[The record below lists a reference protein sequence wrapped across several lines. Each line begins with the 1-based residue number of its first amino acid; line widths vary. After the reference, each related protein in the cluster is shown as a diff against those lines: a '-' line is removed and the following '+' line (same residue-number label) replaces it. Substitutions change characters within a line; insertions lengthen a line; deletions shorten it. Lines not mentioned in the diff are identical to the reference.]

1 MSTTPLPSNSSK
13 VPRTLVTIACLATK
27 PRLLWLG
34 SIVHVPSSSAAAV
47 SVSAAAGTDLS
58 VAGDEAVVLVRLG
71 AVSDFL
77 VNQSKRPMRK
87 LLKIGWWGFGSTLGA
102 VM

>member
-1 MSTTPLPSNSSK
+1 M
-13 VPRTLVTIACLATK
+13 RGATK

-34 SIVHVPSSSAAAV
+34 SIVHVPSSPATAV
-47 SVSAAAGTDLS
+47 SVSAAAGTDLA
-58 VAGDEAVVLVRLG
+58 VAGDDTVATGAVVLVRLE
-71 AVSDFL
+71 ATSDFL

-87 LLKIGWWGFGSTLGA
+87 LLKIGWWGFGTTLGR